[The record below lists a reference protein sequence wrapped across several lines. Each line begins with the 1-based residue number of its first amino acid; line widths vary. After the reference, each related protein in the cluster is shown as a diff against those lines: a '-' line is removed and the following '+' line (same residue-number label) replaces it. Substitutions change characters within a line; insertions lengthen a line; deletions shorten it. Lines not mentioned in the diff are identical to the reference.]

1 MWCNLLIDRRLTF
14 FISLI
19 SLRAHT
25 DNKFPH
31 HKTGHYRNKSS
42 KIWDPHPQYEILV
55 DGHKF
60 VLNLRPESDHVAPNL
75 EVSICNICYHH

>member
-19 SLRAHT
+19 FCAYT